1 MLSTILNT
9 TFSLAPATATP
20 ASNSI
25 ATKAASSASKNSDKG
40 KASTPSSSSKAQKP
54 EGAKPEKLVDGYFLR
69 QECQAG
75 GLFDVK
81 ACTQGLRLDSHAGIE
96 YLFRPKE
103 DVVAVCNHG
112 SKVYWSG
119 PLANWKPPMQKAS
132 YFRRSSYADLQLEKT
147 ESQTFMGVAVNKQTL
162 KSKQQY
168 RKNDHLT
175 PEEKQELTGAE
186 IITTSAIVD
195 NLKPLSQALSLVYAV
210 PVPEG
215 LPLQVVYTNRKGAT
229 RRDLRTLELMKS
241 KVKLSEFLIPPGY
254 TRLEKVEDAYGGSAD
269 SLKEMLEGLTG
280 GH

>member
-1 MLSTILNT
+1 MKS
-9 TFSLAPATATP
+9 
-20 ASNSI
+20 
-25 ATKAASSASKNSDKG
+25 
-40 KASTPSSSSKAQKP
+40 
-54 EGAKPEKLVDGYFLR
+54 EKLVDGYFLR

-75 GLFDVK
+75 GQFDVK
-81 ACTQGLRLDSHAGIE
+81 ACAQGLRLDSHAGIE

-132 YFRRSSYADLQLEKT
+132 YFRRSAYADLKLEKM

-162 KSKQQY
+162 KSKQQF
-168 RKNDHLT
+168 RRNDHLT

-186 IITTSAIVD
+186 IITTSAIAD
-195 NLKPLSQALSLVYAV
+195 DLKPLSQALSLVYAV

-215 LPLQVVYTNRKGAT
+215 LPLQVVYTNRKGTT
-229 RRDLRTLELMKS
+229 RHDLRTLELTKS
-241 KVKLSEFLIPPGY
+241 KVKPSEFLIPPGY